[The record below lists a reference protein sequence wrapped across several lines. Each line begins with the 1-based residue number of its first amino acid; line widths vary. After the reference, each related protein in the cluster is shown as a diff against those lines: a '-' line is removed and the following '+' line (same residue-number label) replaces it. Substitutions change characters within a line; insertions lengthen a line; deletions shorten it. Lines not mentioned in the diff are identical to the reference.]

1 MASQTLRI
9 ARRGLIIVDMITL
22 RLLLA
27 HMLGDYVLQTGRIAQ
42 QKTQGWSGLLWH
54 VGIVTLTSIALTAD
68 ILPFWGI
75 WSLVL
80 GGLHLAID
88 QVRAFRARSLPP
100 EFSCVYL
107 LLDQSAHVVT
117 ICGVAYIAAR
127 ETPLEAWQQAQQPAT
142 RWLALAILIIF
153 LIWTTAILEMEVVRS
168 LRALRQQVQPA
179 QVLPLDRLFGAVERL
194 TAVTLF
200 LSPYPLLYI
209 SAFVPRMWW
218 HLRYRLR
225 PGPLLEC
232 EVRALVSALS
242 ATAVGLAIAFLL
254 G

>member
-1 MASQTLRI
+1 ML
-9 ARRGLIIVDMITL
+9 TL

-27 HMLGDYVLQTGRIAQ
+27 HMLGDYVLQTGRIAR

-54 VGIVTLTSIALTAD
+54 VSIVTLTNIALTAD
-68 ILPFWGI
+68 ILPLWWI

-88 QVRAFRARSLPP
+88 QVRAFRARFLPP
-100 EFSCVYL
+100 AFSFFYL
-107 LLDQSAHVVT
+107 LLDQGAHIVT
-117 ICGVAYIAAR
+117 ICGVAYFAAQ
-127 ETPLEAWQQAQQPAT
+127 ETPWEAWQQVQQPIT
-142 RWLALAILIIF
+142 RWLALAILVIF
-153 LIWTTAILEMEVVRS
+153 LVWTTAVLEMEIVRS
-168 LRALRQQVQPA
+168 LNALRQQTPSA

-209 SAFVPRMWW
+209 SAFMPRMLW
-218 HLRYRLR
+218 HLRYRLQ

-242 ATAVGLAIAFLL
+242 ATIVGLAIAFLL

>member
-1 MASQTLRI
+1 
-9 ARRGLIIVDMITL
+9 MITL

-42 QKTQGWSGLLWH
+42 QKTQSWSGLLWH
-54 VGIVTLTSIALTAD
+54 VSIVTLTSIALTAD

-100 EFSCVYL
+100 KFSFVYF
-107 LLDQSAHVVT
+107 LLDQGAHIVT

-127 ETPLEAWQQAQQPAT
+127 ETPWEAWQQVQQPVT
-142 RWLALAILIIF
+142 RWLVLAILIIF
-153 LIWTTAILEMEVVRS
+153 LVWTTAVLEMEVVRS
-168 LRALRQQVQPA
+168 LNPRRQQPLPA
-179 QVLPLDRLFGAVERL
+179 QVLPLDRLFGAAERL

-209 SAFVPRMWW
+209 SAFMPRMLW
-218 HLRYRLR
+218 HLRYRLQ

-232 EVRALVSALS
+232 EVRALVSVLS
-242 ATAVGLAIAFLL
+242 ATTVGLAIAFLL